1 MLHTAILNTQPR
13 PQHCVH
19 TALSALLV
27 LLPCLHCYVQVDLL
41 FTLPGHTPPSTLP
54 VDNVLSI
61 LSCL

>member
-13 PQHCVH
+13 PQHCIH
-19 TALSALLV
+19 TALSALLG
-27 LLPCLHCYVQVDLL
+27 LLPCLHCYVQVDLS
-41 FTLPGHTPPSTLP
+41 TLPGHTPPSTLP